1 MGMAI
6 LLVGSGVTY
15 RIDLILDESC
25 TFVQTSVT
33 ASQHS
38 LKH

>member
-1 MGMAI
+1 MAI

-25 TFVQTSVT
+25 TFVQIH
-33 ASQHS
+33 ARP
-38 LKH
+38 L